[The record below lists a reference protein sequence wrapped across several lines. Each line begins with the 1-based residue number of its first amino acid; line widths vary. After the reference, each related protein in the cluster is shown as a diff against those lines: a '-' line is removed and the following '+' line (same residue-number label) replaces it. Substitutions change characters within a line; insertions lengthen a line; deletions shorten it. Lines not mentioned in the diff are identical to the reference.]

1 MPDTSAEPRPIIPT
15 GNRPPGPLHLG
26 RICGSLRDR
35 VALQHDHDPFVQIAD
50 GQALTDEAGK
60 AGLIMHHMLAL
71 ALNELVVGIDSNFT
85 TICLRSAP
93 PALCEPTRLFLGLV
107 AVGPLMRNPTIE
119 EEDQTYGLGCD
130 IPSGCACYQVAQTAD
145 IAAFQATLVL
155 AGVDQAPMIEQ
166 DDEIVLCL
174 GWKVGQAPLPEAR
187 APIPESRRLL
197 GVGGRAEMSVA

>member
-1 MPDTSAEPRPIIPT
+1 VPDAFAEPRPIIPT
-15 GNRPPGPLHLG
+15 GDRPPGPHHL
-26 RICGSLRDR
+26 RRLCGSLRNR

-50 GQALTDEAGK
+50 GQALTDDAVK
-60 AGLIMHHMLAL
+60 AGLITRHMLAL
-71 ALNELVVGIDSNFT
+71 ALNELVVGIDPNFT
-85 TICLRSAP
+85 TICLRLTP
-93 PALCEPTRLFLGLV
+93 PALCEPTRLFLDLV
-107 AVGPLMRNPTIE
+107 TVGPFVCTSTIE
-119 EEDQTYGLGCD
+119 EEDQTYGFGCD

-145 IAAFQATLVL
+145 IAAFRATLVL

-174 GWKVGQAPLPEAR
+174 GWKVGQALLPEAR